1 MNPNRDSAIDQCVR
15 LFGSIFETDDA
26 IAFSAIDI
34 GWTRFSRLEELAD
47 TVEDLWEKNGRSNV
61 YFMANPS
68 DGRGCKAGNVTVA
81 RCLFVDFDRSASGER
96 GIGFDEAQ
104 RRVRDAGL
112 PEPTAW
118 VSSGKGIHAYWRLT
132 EPMKDLE
139 EWRGRQRGLIRLL
152 DSDAC
157 IHNPNRLMRVP
168 GLRNRNHPDSPR
180 CSLIDADP
188 ARTYDLAEFPKPVRA
203 PKVET
208 GPVVE
213 GSLSRFSRRFID
225 EGWLMHRGRRH
236 TMFTVACDM
245 HARGWEIETATTVIM
260 DRMRRLNLTD
270 SELADC
276 PRQIRNAFSQSR
288 SPISDEETD
297 DECEIPADH
306 GIDGE
311 DDGVRVSDLV
321 ASFPTL
327 RPEVVRGL
335 LREGETANVIAPP
348 KTGKSWLVIDLALSI
363 AAGVPW
369 LETYEAVQ
377 GEVLVLDNEL
387 HRETTSFRYRKVIE
401 ESQRVIRSGNLDC
414 RRRGYGPEALERV
427 TIRNL
432 RGELRDLSSLG
443 RWIRSQ
449 PRGRYK
455 LVILDAFYRFMPRE
469 WDENDNGTMAQVYNL
484 LDSYAAHLGAALVC
498 VHHASKGSQ
507 AGKSVTDVGA
517 GAGAQSRA
525 VDTHLIL
532 RAHEE
537 EKAIVLDAATRS
549 FPPIEARCFR
559 WQFPFWESA
568 PDLDP
573 RALKTDKPKR
583 RLKAEGSE
591 EPEPEV
597 VPWTAS
603 RVLELI
609 PAGEWTQS
617 DIQGFAL
624 TAGIGSKRL
633 FDSLWPDVKTR
644 LASRR
649 SGSRW
654 LYMKCADQ

>member
-1 MNPNRDSAIDQCVR
+1 MNPNRDNAIEQCVR
-15 LFGSIFETDDA
+15 LFGALFETSDQ

-34 GWTRFSRLEELAD
+34 GWTRYGRLEEL
-47 TVEDLWEKNGRSNV
+47 VEIVEELWQHNGRSNV

-68 DGRGCKAGNVTVA
+68 DGHGCKAQNVSVA
-81 RCLFVDFDRSASGER
+81 RCLFVDFDRSESGER

-104 RRVRDAGL
+104 RRISEANL

-118 VSSGKGIHAYWRLT
+118 VSSGKGIHAYWRLA
-132 EPMKDLE
+132 EPMHDLA
-139 EWRGRQRGLIRLL
+139 EWRGRQRGLIRKL
-152 DSDAC
+152 DTDAC

-168 GLRNRNHPDSPR
+168 GLRNRNHPDTPR
-180 CSLIDADP
+180 CSLIDVDP
-188 ARTYDLAEFPKPVRA
+188 KRVYDLCEFPDAVKP

-213 GSLSRFSRRFID
+213 GSLSRFSKRFID
-225 EGWLMHRGRRH
+225 HGWLLHRGRRQ

-245 HARGWEIETATTVIM
+245 HARGWDQETAANVLM
-260 DRMRRLNLTD
+260 DRMRKLSLTD

-276 PRQIRNAFSQSR
+276 PRQIRNAFSQAR
-288 SPISDEETD
+288 SPISDDETD
-297 DECEIPADH
+297 DECEVPEDH
-306 GIDGE
+306 GTDSDE
-311 DDGVRVSDLV
+311 AGVRVSDLV
-321 ASFPTL
+321 AAYPKL

-335 LREGETANVIAPP
+335 LREGETMNVIAPP

-369 LETYEAVQ
+369 LETYETVQ
-377 GEVLVLDNEL
+377 GDVLVLDNEL
-387 HRETTSFRYRKVIE
+387 HRETLSFRYAKVIE
-401 ESQRVIRSGNLDC
+401 QSQAIVRSGNVDC
-414 RRRGYGPEALERV
+414 RRRGYGPEALNRV
-427 TIRNL
+427 TVRNL

-449 PRGRYK
+449 PKGKYR
-455 LVILDAFYRFMPRE
+455 LVVLDAFYRFMPRE
-469 WDENDNGTMAQVYNL
+469 WDENDNGTMAQIYNL
-484 LDSYAAHLGAALVC
+484 LDSYASHLGAAIAC

-525 VDTHLIL
+525 VDTHLVL

-537 EKAIVLDAATRS
+537 DKAIVLDAATRS
-549 FPPIEARCFR
+549 FPPIEPRCFR

-573 RALKTDKPKR
+573 RQLKTEKPKR
-583 RLKAEGSE
+583 RLKGEATE
-591 EPEPEV
+591 EPAVE
-597 VPWTAS
+597 PWTAT
-603 RVLELI
+603 RVLSLVPE
-609 PAGEWTQS
+609 GEFTQE
-617 DIQGFAL
+617 DILRFSL

-633 FDSLWPDVKTR
+633 FDSLWPDVK
-644 LASRR
+644 ASMSSRR
-649 SGSRW
+649 DGRRW
-654 LYMKCADQ
+654 LHAKEVLHV